1 MSSCFSTSKDITKEV
16 SDWVMYLIANLNGDT
31 SFLLAP
37 PLTSSSKSGSPM
49 CLSSSSNTGA
59 PSSSQALSQSQ
70 TAGLPPAGPPPLA
83 PHNEGNFIVDVYDG
97 AVEDLPDSL
106 PLQVVVIGEEGA
118 HVSVEQAGQEH
129 HDEQRMVIDIK
140 YNACYIL

>member
-1 MSSCFSTSKDITKEV
+1 MSSCFSTSKDISKEV

-37 PLTSSSKSGSPM
+37 PSSSP
-49 CLSSSSNTGA
+49 
-59 PSSSQALSQSQ
+59 ALSQSQ

-83 PHNEGNFIVDVYDG
+83 PLSEGNFIVDVYDG

>member
-1 MSSCFSTSKDITKEV
+1 MSSCFSTSKDISKEV

-37 PLTSSSKSGSPM
+37 PSSSP
-49 CLSSSSNTGA
+49 
-59 PSSSQALSQSQ
+59 ALSQSQ

-83 PHNEGNFIVDVYDG
+83 PFSEGNFIVDVYDG

-106 PLQVVVIGEEGA
+106 ALQVVVIGEDGVGA

-129 HDEQRMVIDIK
+129 HDEQCMVMDIK
-140 YNACYIL
+140 YNGCYTL

>member
-1 MSSCFSTSKDITKEV
+1 MSSCFSTSKDISKEV

-37 PLTSSSKSGSPM
+37 PSSSP
-49 CLSSSSNTGA
+49 
-59 PSSSQALSQSQ
+59 ALSQSQ

-83 PHNEGNFIVDVYDG
+83 PHSEGNFIVDVYDG

>member
-1 MSSCFSTSKDITKEV
+1 MSSCFSTSKDISKEV

-37 PLTSSSKSGSPM
+37 PSSSP
-49 CLSSSSNTGA
+49 A
-59 PSSSQALSQSQ
+59 ALLQSQ

-83 PHNEGNFIVDVYDG
+83 PISEGTFSVDVYDG
-97 AVEDLPDSL
+97 AVEDLTDSL
-106 PLQVVVIGEEGA
+106 ALQVVVIGEEGVGT

-129 HDEQRMVIDIK
+129 HDEQRMVLDIK
-140 YNACYIL
+140 YIW

>member
-1 MSSCFSTSKDITKEV
+1 MSSCFSTSKDISKEV

-37 PLTSSSKSGSPM
+37 PSSSP
-49 CLSSSSNTGA
+49 
-59 PSSSQALSQSQ
+59 ALSQSQ

-83 PHNEGNFIVDVYDG
+83 PFSEGNFIVDVYDG

>member
-1 MSSCFSTSKDITKEV
+1 
-16 SDWVMYLIANLNGDT
+16 MYLIANLNGDT

-37 PLTSSSKSGSPM
+37 PSSSP
-49 CLSSSSNTGA
+49 
-59 PSSSQALSQSQ
+59 ALSQSQ

>member
-1 MSSCFSTSKDITKEV
+1 MSSCFSTSKDISKEV

-37 PLTSSSKSGSPM
+37 PSSSP
-49 CLSSSSNTGA
+49 
-59 PSSSQALSQSQ
+59 ALSQSQ

-83 PHNEGNFIVDVYDG
+83 PFSEGNFIVDVYDG

-140 YNACYIL
+140 YNGCYTL